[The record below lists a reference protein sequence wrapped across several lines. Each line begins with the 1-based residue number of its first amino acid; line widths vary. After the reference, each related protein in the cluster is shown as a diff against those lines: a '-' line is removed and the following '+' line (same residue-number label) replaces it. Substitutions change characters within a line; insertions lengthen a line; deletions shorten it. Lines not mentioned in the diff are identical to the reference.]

1 MKDVKINKREIE
13 MKWDKVLKEE
23 EKTPVKLPA
32 KKRNESEKVR
42 RGETEIS
49 KGEGDVRLH
58 EEIG

>member
-1 MKDVKINKREIE
+1 MKDVRINKREIE

-32 KKRNESEKVR
+32 TKRNESEKVR

-49 KGEGDVRLH
+49 KGRAM
-58 EEIG
+58 